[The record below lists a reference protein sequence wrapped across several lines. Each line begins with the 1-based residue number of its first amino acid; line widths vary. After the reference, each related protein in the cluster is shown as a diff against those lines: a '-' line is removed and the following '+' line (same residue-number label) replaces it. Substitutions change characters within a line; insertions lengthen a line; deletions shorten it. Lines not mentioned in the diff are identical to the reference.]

1 MYSMESNTETKQLR
15 YGTTVICNGKIG
27 VIKSVSKTDN
37 INVQLFDDNSIVSI
51 KKNKLKIIPH
61 SKNELIKYKNIYYVI
76 GNMSLDINLPI
87 YELNY
92 VNSGFN
98 KSKKKFC
105 LKIQSTD
112 KNIISIDKKNQE
124 KTISYLKF
132 LDRYNS
138 TVNYLNKKTGKIF
151 DLLNYKTVDK
161 DMDNLFDKCRLRIN
175 QLDKISNTM
184 KKCQELNIQI
194 KFIIINPFNF
204 ITQDYQ
210 LLTYERAE
218 KICTEYE
225 LNIDF
230 KINLE
235 KLKYCLF
242 LNDKKTFYL
251 PKWLYEQEMEKFCR
265 YRQENHI
272 KFKTFIK
279 TIVIEKNID
288 KTIWVTT
295 TYLIGVEKDM
305 TDLMMELFYK
315 DSYDIPEDKINQLVC
330 IYEERKR
337 KSGSRFTSF
346 SLEPEQKT
354 SVIKSIQNKLS
365 IITGPPGTGKTEIS
379 KCINYCLYELY
390 KIENPD
396 ENTDTTSI
404 IDNSEDDEYE
414 DQYEDQY
421 DQYEDDNSE
430 VYSEYNDDFS
440 VTSDICIECD
450 ESNKY
455 INPRTISL
463 MAPTG
468 LAFIN
473 MNRSQEAKHYNNK
486 ISGTCHRLLYHT
498 IPNIKKHKKP
508 KYCDCDCEDKKD
520 CKYNMDIKLIELD
533 EASMLDTFLLYE
545 LLKVCKYF
553 NSRLILLGDV
563 EQLPSIGPGKILQQ
577 LIESQV
583 FTVTK
588 LTKIKRQN
596 SGALVNNILKMSKEI
611 VQVTDFV
618 DDSMVLYN
626 IDDFMVNKEISI
638 DAFYTFI
645 SSHNLNKDDTKFITG
660 FNTEKKI
667 FNTKTI
673 NNLIQNKFNPE
684 NIDFEYDKIPS
695 NYKYENSFIFRI
707 KDKIIR
713 TENDYSSEKMR
724 ANGEEAEIIDFDGLN
739 QVTIKYSGADDKP
752 ERIGINE
759 LYENFTLN
767 YCVTVHKSQG
777 SQYKNVVF
785 FIEPEQTFIE
795 KKMIYTAISRAQTRC
810 FVISRPNDFISLQK
824 SSNKIDFKV
833 SLFMKESDNYEFP
846 N

>member
-1 MYSMESNTETKQLR
+1 MESNTETKQLR

-27 VIKSVSKTDN
+27 AIKSVSNTDS

-51 KKNKLKIIPH
+51 KKNKVKIIPH

-105 LKIQSTD
+105 LKIESTD
-112 KNIISIDKKNQE
+112 KNIITIDKKNQE

-138 TVNYLNKKTGKIF
+138 TVNYLNKKTGKSF

-161 DMDNLFDKCRLRIN
+161 DMNTLFNRCKLRIN
-175 QLDKISNTM
+175 QLDKICNTL
-184 KKCQELNIQI
+184 KKCQDLKIQL
-194 KFIIINPFNF
+194 KFMEINPFNF
-204 ITQDYQ
+204 ITQDFQLITYKKAEEICNEY
-210 LLTYERAE
+210 LLT
-218 KICTEYE
+218 
-225 LNIDF
+225 IDF
-230 KINLE
+230 KIKLE
-235 KLKYCLF
+235 KWTYDLF
-242 LNDKKTFYL
+242 LREKKTFYL
-251 PKWLYEQEMEKFCR
+251 QKWLYEQEMEKFCR

-279 TIVIEKNID
+279 TIVIEKKID
-288 KTIWVTT
+288 GTIWVTT
-295 TYLIGVEKDM
+295 AYLLGVEKDM

-315 DSYDIPEDKINQLVC
+315 DSYDIPEDKINQLIC

-354 SVIKSIQNKLS
+354 SVIKSIQNRLS
-365 IITGPPGTGKTEIS
+365 IITGPPGTGKTEIL
-379 KCINYCLYELY
+379 KCKNYCLYELY
-390 KIENPD
+390 KIENPN
-396 ENTDTTSI
+396 ENIDTTSI
-404 IDNSEDDEYE
+404 IDNSEDEEDEDEE
-414 DQYEDQY
+414 DED
-421 DQYEDDNSE
+421 DEDDNIE

-455 INPRTISL
+455 INPRNISL

-498 IPNIKKHKKP
+498 IPNIIKHKNP
-508 KYCDCDCEDKKD
+508 KYCDCKDKKD

-533 EASMLDTFLLYE
+533 EASMLDTFVLYD
-545 LLKVCKYF
+545 LLKACKYF

-588 LTKIKRQN
+588 LIKIKRQN

-611 VQVTDFV
+611 VQVTDFI
-618 DDSMVLYN
+618 DDTMVLLN
-626 IDDFMVNKEISI
+626 IDDFMVNKEINI

-660 FNTEKKI
+660 FNTENKI

-684 NIDFEYDKIPS
+684 DLDNEYDKIPS
-695 NYKYENSFIFRI
+695 NYKYENSFTFRI

-739 QVTIKYSGADDKP
+739 VTIKYSGVNDKP
-752 ERIGINE
+752 ERIGIIG

-785 FIEPEQTFIE
+785 FIEPEQTFID
-795 KKMIYTAISRAQTRC
+795 KKMIYTAISRAATRC
-810 FVISRPNDFISLQK
+810 FVISRPNDFSSLQK
-824 SSNKIDFKV
+824 QSKTKV
-833 SLFMKESDNYEFP
+833 SLFMKESDNYEFQ

>member
-1 MYSMESNTETKQLR
+1 MESNTETKQLR

-27 VIKSVSKTDN
+27 AIKSVSNTDS

-51 KKNKLKIIPH
+51 KKNKVKIIPH

-105 LKIQSTD
+105 LKIESTD

-138 TVNYLNKKTGKIF
+138 AVNYLNKKTGKTF

-161 DMDNLFDKCRLRIN
+161 DMNTLFNRCKLRIN
-175 QLDKISNTM
+175 QLDKICNTL
-184 KKCQELNIQI
+184 KKCQDLKIQL
-194 KFIIINPFNF
+194 KFMEINPFNF
-204 ITQDYQ
+204 ITQDFQLITYKKAEEICNEY
-210 LLTYERAE
+210 LLT
-218 KICTEYE
+218 
-225 LNIDF
+225 IDF
-230 KINLE
+230 KIKLE
-235 KLKYCLF
+235 KWTYDLF
-242 LNDKKTFYL
+242 LREKKTFYL
-251 PKWLYEQEMEKFCR
+251 QKWLYEQEMEKFCR

-288 KTIWVTT
+288 GTIWVTT
-295 TYLIGVEKDM
+295 AYLLGVEKDM

-315 DSYDIPEDKINQLVC
+315 DSYDIPEDKINQLIC

-337 KSGSRFTSF
+337 KSEAKFKSF

-354 SVIKSIQNKLS
+354 SVIKSIQNRLS
-365 IITGPPGTGKTEIS
+365 IITGPPGTGKTEIL
-379 KCINYCLYELY
+379 KCKNYCLYELY
-390 KIENPD
+390 KIENPN
-396 ENTDTTSI
+396 ENIDTTSI
-404 IDNSEDDEYE
+404 IDNSEDEEDEDEE
-414 DQYEDQY
+414 DED
-421 DQYEDDNSE
+421 DEDDNIE

-455 INPRTISL
+455 INPRNISL

-498 IPNIKKHKKP
+498 IPNIIKHKNP
-508 KYCDCDCEDKKD
+508 KYCDCKDKKD

-533 EASMLDTFLLYE
+533 EASMLDTFVLYD
-545 LLKVCKYF
+545 LLKACKYF

-588 LTKIKRQN
+588 LIKIKRQN

-611 VQVTDFV
+611 VQVTDFI
-618 DDSMVLYN
+618 DDTMVLLN
-626 IDDFMVNKEISI
+626 IDDFMVNKEINI

-660 FNTEKKI
+660 FNTENKI

-684 NIDFEYDKIPS
+684 DLDNEYDKIPS
-695 NYKYENSFIFRI
+695 NYKYENSFTFRI

-739 QVTIKYSGADDKP
+739 VTIKYSGVNDKP
-752 ERIGINE
+752 ERIGIIG

-785 FIEPEQTFIE
+785 FIEPEQTFID
-795 KKMIYTAISRAQTRC
+795 KKMIYTAISRAATRC
-810 FVISRPNDFISLQK
+810 FVISRPNDFSSLQK
-824 SSNKIDFKV
+824 QSKTKV
-833 SLFMKESDNYEFP
+833 SLFMKESDNYEFQ

>member
-1 MYSMESNTETKQLR
+1 
-15 YGTTVICNGKIG
+15 
-27 VIKSVSKTDN
+27 
-37 INVQLFDDNSIVSI
+37 
-51 KKNKLKIIPH
+51 
-61 SKNELIKYKNIYYVI
+61 
-76 GNMSLDINLPI
+76 
-87 YELNY
+87 
-92 VNSGFN
+92 
-98 KSKKKFC
+98 
-105 LKIQSTD
+105 
-112 KNIISIDKKNQE
+112 
-124 KTISYLKF
+124 
-132 LDRYNS
+132 
-138 TVNYLNKKTGKIF
+138 
-151 DLLNYKTVDK
+151 
-161 DMDNLFDKCRLRIN
+161 
-175 QLDKISNTM
+175 
-184 KKCQELNIQI
+184 
-194 KFIIINPFNF
+194 
-204 ITQDYQ
+204 
-210 LLTYERAE
+210 
-218 KICTEYE
+218 
-225 LNIDF
+225 
-230 KINLE
+230 
-235 KLKYCLF
+235 
-242 LNDKKTFYL
+242 
-251 PKWLYEQEMEKFCR
+251 MEKFCR

-279 TIVIEKNID
+279 TIVIEKKID
-288 KTIWVTT
+288 GTIWVTT
-295 TYLIGVEKDM
+295 AYLLGVEKDM

-315 DSYDIPEDKINQLVC
+315 DSYDIPEDKINQLIC

-337 KSGSRFTSF
+337 KSEAKFKSF

-354 SVIKSIQNKLS
+354 SVIKSIQNRLS
-365 IITGPPGTGKTEIS
+365 IITGPPGTGKTEIL
-379 KCINYCLYELY
+379 KCKNYCLYELY
-390 KIENPD
+390 KIENPN
-396 ENTDTTSI
+396 ENIDTTSI
-404 IDNSEDDEYE
+404 IDNSEDDEDEE
-414 DQYEDQY
+414 DEDE
-421 DQYEDDNSE
+421 DDEDDNSE

-455 INPRTISL
+455 INPRNISL

-498 IPNIKKHKKP
+498 IPNIIKHKNP
-508 KYCDCDCEDKKD
+508 KYCDCKDKKD

-533 EASMLDTFLLYE
+533 EASMLDTFVLYD
-545 LLKVCKYF
+545 LLKACKYF

-588 LTKIKRQN
+588 LIKIKRQN

-618 DDSMVLYN
+618 DDTMVLLN
-626 IDDFMVNKEISI
+626 IDDFMVNNELNNDEFERLINEN
-638 DAFYTFI
+638 
-645 SSHNLNKDDTKFITG
+645 NLNKDDTKFITG

-684 NIDFEYDKIPS
+684 DLDNEYDKIPS
-695 NYKYENSFIFRI
+695 NYKYENGFTFRI

-739 QVTIKYSGADDKP
+739 VTIKYSGVNDKP
-752 ERIGINE
+752 ERIGING

-785 FIEPEQTFIE
+785 FIEPEQKTFIT

-824 SSNKIDFKV
+824 QSTKIDFKV
-833 SLFMKESDNYEFP
+833 SLFMKESDNYEFR

>member
-1 MYSMESNTETKQLR
+1 
-15 YGTTVICNGKIG
+15 
-27 VIKSVSKTDN
+27 
-37 INVQLFDDNSIVSI
+37 
-51 KKNKLKIIPH
+51 
-61 SKNELIKYKNIYYVI
+61 
-76 GNMSLDINLPI
+76 
-87 YELNY
+87 
-92 VNSGFN
+92 
-98 KSKKKFC
+98 
-105 LKIQSTD
+105 
-112 KNIISIDKKNQE
+112 
-124 KTISYLKF
+124 
-132 LDRYNS
+132 
-138 TVNYLNKKTGKIF
+138 LNKKTGKTF

-218 KICTEYE
+218 KICSEYE

-230 KINLE
+230 KIKLE
-235 KLKYCLF
+235 KWTYCLF

-295 TYLIGVEKDM
+295 TYLLGVEKDM

-315 DSYDIPEDKINQLVC
+315 DSYDIPEDKINQLIC

-337 KSGSRFTSF
+337 KSEAKFKSF

-354 SVIKSIQNKLS
+354 SVIKSIQNRLS
-365 IITGPPGTGKTEIS
+365 IITGPPGTGKTEIL
-379 KCINYCLYELY
+379 KCKNYCLYELY

-396 ENTDTTSI
+396 ENTDTNSI
-404 IDNSEDDEYE
+404 IDNIEDDEDE
-414 DQYEDQY
+414 DEYEDQY
-421 DQYEDDNSE
+421 DQYEDDN
-430 VYSEYNDDFS
+430 SEYNDDFS

-473 MNRSQEAKHYNNK
+473 MNRAQEAKHYNNK

-498 IPNIKKHKKP
+498 IPNIKKHKNP
-508 KYCDCDCEDKKD
+508 KYCDCKDKKD

-533 EASMLDTFLLYE
+533 EASMLDTFALYD
-545 LLKVCKYF
+545 LLKACKYF

-618 DDSMVLYN
+618 DDTMVLLN

-660 FNTEKKI
+660 FNTPIKI
-667 FNTKTI
+667 FNTKNI

-684 NIDFEYDKIPS
+684 DLDNEYDKIPS
-695 NYKYENSFIFRI
+695 NYKYENSFTFRI

-724 ANGEEAEIIDFDGLN
+724 ANGEEAEIIDFDGEN
-739 QVTIKYSGADDKP
+739 VTIKYSGADDKP
-752 ERIGINE
+752 ERIGING

-810 FVISRPNDFISLQK
+810 FVISRSNDFISLQK
-824 SSNKIDFKV
+824 QSKKIDLKV

>member
-1 MYSMESNTETKQLR
+1 MESNTETKQLR

-27 VIKSVSKTDN
+27 AIKSVSNTDS

-51 KKNKLKIIPH
+51 KKNKVKIIPH

-76 GNMSLDINLPI
+76 GNMSLDINLTI

-105 LKIQSTD
+105 LKIESTD
-112 KNIISIDKKNQE
+112 KNIITIDKKNQE

-138 TVNYLNKKTGKIF
+138 AVNYLNKKTGKTF

-161 DMDNLFDKCRLRIN
+161 DMNTLFNRCKLRIN
-175 QLDKISNTM
+175 QLDKICNTL
-184 KKCQELNIQI
+184 KKCQDLKIQL
-194 KFIIINPFNF
+194 KFMEINPFNF
-204 ITQDYQ
+204 ITQDFQLITYKKAEEICNEY
-210 LLTYERAE
+210 LLT
-218 KICTEYE
+218 
-225 LNIDF
+225 IDF
-230 KINLE
+230 KIKLE
-235 KLKYCLF
+235 KWTYDLF
-242 LNDKKTFYL
+242 LREKKTFYL
-251 PKWLYEQEMEKFCR
+251 QKWLYEQEMEKFCR

-279 TIVIEKNID
+279 TIVIEKKID
-288 KTIWVTT
+288 GTIWVTT
-295 TYLIGVEKDM
+295 AYLLGVEKDM

-315 DSYDIPEDKINQLVC
+315 DSYDIPEDKINQLIC

-337 KSGSRFTSF
+337 KSEAKFKSF

-354 SVIKSIQNKLS
+354 SVIKSIQNRLS
-365 IITGPPGTGKTEIS
+365 IITGPPGTGKTEIL
-379 KCINYCLYELY
+379 KCKNYCLYELY
-390 KIENPD
+390 KIENPN
-396 ENTDTTSI
+396 ENIDTTSI
-404 IDNSEDDEYE
+404 IDNSEDEEDEDEE
-414 DQYEDQY
+414 DED
-421 DQYEDDNSE
+421 DEDDNIE

-455 INPRTISL
+455 INPRNISL

-498 IPNIKKHKKP
+498 IPNIIKHKNP
-508 KYCDCDCEDKKD
+508 KYCDCKDKKD

-533 EASMLDTFLLYE
+533 EASMLDTFVLYD
-545 LLKVCKYF
+545 LLKACKYF

-588 LTKIKRQN
+588 LIKIKRQN

-611 VQVTDFV
+611 VQVTDFI
-618 DDSMVLYN
+618 DDTMVLLN
-626 IDDFMVNKEISI
+626 IDDFMVNKEINI

-660 FNTEKKI
+660 FNTENKI

-684 NIDFEYDKIPS
+684 DLDNEYDKIPS
-695 NYKYENSFIFRI
+695 NYKYENSFTFRI

-739 QVTIKYSGADDKP
+739 VTIKYSGVNDKP
-752 ERIGINE
+752 ERIGIIG

-785 FIEPEQTFIE
+785 FIEPEQTFID
-795 KKMIYTAISRAQTRC
+795 KKMIYTAISRAATRC
-810 FVISRPNDFISLQK
+810 FVISRPNDFSSLQK
-824 SSNKIDFKV
+824 QSKTKV
-833 SLFMKESDNYEFP
+833 SLFMKESDNYEFQ

>member
-1 MYSMESNTETKQLR
+1 MENNAETKQLR
-15 YGTTVICNGKIG
+15 YGTTVISNGKIG
-27 VIKSVSKTDN
+27 VIKSISKTDS

-51 KKNKLKIIPH
+51 KKNKVKIIPH
-61 SKNELIKYKNIYYVI
+61 TKNELIKYKESYYIIKHIKNSEGDVLYH
-76 GNMSLDINLPI
+76 LD
-87 YELNY
+87 Y
-92 VNSGFN
+92 VNSRFN
-98 KSKKKFC
+98 KKSQKI
-105 LKIQSTD
+105 LKVNCID
-112 KNIISIDKKNQE
+112 KNIITIDKKNQE

-138 TVNYLNKKTGKIF
+138 TVNYLNKKTGKTF
-151 DLLNYKTVDK
+151 DLLNYKNVDK

-175 QLDKISNTM
+175 QLDKISNAM

-218 KICTEYE
+218 NICKEYG

-230 KINLE
+230 KIKLE
-235 KLKYCLF
+235 KWTYDIF
-242 LNDKKTFYL
+242 LREKNTFYL

-265 YRQENHI
+265 DRQENHI
-272 KFKTFIK
+272 KFRTFIK

-288 KTIWVTT
+288 KSIWVTT
-295 TYLIGVEKDM
+295 NYLLGIEKEM

-315 DSYDIPEDKINQLVC
+315 DSYDIHENKINQLIC
-330 IYEERKR
+330 IYEEIKR
-337 KSGSRFTSF
+337 KSEAKFESF
-346 SLEPEQKT
+346 SLEPEQKE
-354 SVIKSIQNKLS
+354 SVVKSVQNKLS
-365 IITGPPGTGKTEIS
+365 IITGPPGTGKTEIL

-396 ENTDTTSI
+396 ENIDTTSI
-404 IDNSEDDEYE
+404 IDNREYDEDNGDNGDEDEDEDEYDEDNGDNGDEDEDDL
-414 DQYEDQY
+414 
-421 DQYEDDNSE
+421 
-430 VYSEYNDDFS
+430 S

-450 ESNKY
+450 ENNNKY

-473 MNRSQEAKHYNNK
+473 MNRSQKAKHYNNK
-486 ISGTCHRLLYHT
+486 IAATSHRMLYHT
-498 IPNIKKHKKP
+498 IPNIKKHKNP
-508 KYCDCDCEDKKD
+508 KYCDCQDKED

-533 EASMLDTFLLYE
+533 EASMLDTFVLYD
-545 LLKVCKYF
+545 LLKACKYF

-577 LIESQV
+577 LIDSQV

-588 LTKIKRQN
+588 LIKIKRQN
-596 SGALVNNILKMSKEI
+596 SGALVNNILKMSKQV
-611 VQVTDFV
+611 VQITDFV
-618 DDSMVLYN
+618 DDSMVLCN
-626 IDDFMVNKEISI
+626 IDDFMVNKKISI
-638 DAFYTFI
+638 DTFYTFI
-645 SSHNLNKDDTKFITG
+645 SSHNLNKDNTKFITG
-660 FNTEKKI
+660 YATEKKI
-667 FNTKTI
+667 FNTTSI

-684 NIDFEYDKIPS
+684 NLDFEYDKIPS
-695 NYKYENSFIFRI
+695 NNKYEDGFTFRT

-739 QVTIKYSGADDKP
+739 VTIKYSGADDKP
-752 ERIGINE
+752 EKIGING
-759 LYENFTLN
+759 LYENFKLN

-777 SQYKNVVF
+777 SQYDNVVF

-824 SSNKIDFKV
+824 QSKKIDFKV
-833 SLFMKESDNYEFP
+833 SLFMKESDNYEFT

>member
-1 MYSMESNTETKQLR
+1 MESNTETKQLR

-27 VIKSVSKTDN
+27 VIKSVSKTDSIN
-37 INVQLFDDNSIVSI
+37 IQLFDDNSIVSI
-51 KKNKLKIIPH
+51 KKNKVKIIPH

-105 LKIQSTD
+105 LKIESTD

-138 TVNYLNKKTGKIF
+138 TVNYLNKKTGKTF

-218 KICTEYE
+218 KICSEYE

-230 KINLE
+230 KIKLE
-235 KLKYCLF
+235 KWTYCLF

-295 TYLIGVEKDM
+295 TYLLGVEKDM

-315 DSYDIPEDKINQLVC
+315 DSYDIPEDKINQLIC

-337 KSGSRFTSF
+337 KSKAKFKSF

-354 SVIKSIQNKLS
+354 RVIKSIQNRLS
-365 IITGPPGTGKTEIS
+365 IITGPPGTGKTEIL
-379 KCINYCLYELY
+379 KCKNYCLYELY

-396 ENTDTTSI
+396 ENTDTNSI
-404 IDNSEDDEYE
+404 IDNIEDDEDE
-414 DQYEDQY
+414 DQYY
-421 DQYEDDNSE
+421 QYEDDQYQDDN
-430 VYSEYNDDFS
+430 SEYNDDFS

-473 MNRSQEAKHYNNK
+473 MNRAQEAKHYNNK

-498 IPNIKKHKKP
+498 IPNIKKHKNP
-508 KYCDCDCEDKKD
+508 KYCDCKDKKD

-533 EASMLDTFLLYE
+533 EASMLDTFALYD
-545 LLKVCKYF
+545 LLKACKYF

-618 DDSMVLYN
+618 DDTMVLLN

-660 FNTEKKI
+660 FNTPIKI
-667 FNTKTI
+667 FNTKNI

-684 NIDFEYDKIPS
+684 DLDNEYDKIPS
-695 NYKYENSFIFRI
+695 NYKYENSFTFRI

-739 QVTIKYSGADDKP
+739 VTIKYSGVNDKP
-752 ERIGINE
+752 ERIGING

-810 FVISRPNDFISLQK
+810 FVISRSNDFISLQK
-824 SSNKIDFKV
+824 QSKKIDFKV

>member
-1 MYSMESNTETKQLR
+1 MESNTETKQLR

-27 VIKSVSKTDN
+27 AIKSVSNTDS

-51 KKNKLKIIPH
+51 KKNKVKIIPH

-105 LKIQSTD
+105 LKIESTD
-112 KNIISIDKKNQE
+112 KNIITIDKKNQE

-138 TVNYLNKKTGKIF
+138 AVNYLNKKTGKTF

-161 DMDNLFDKCRLRIN
+161 DMNTLFNRCKLRIN
-175 QLDKISNTM
+175 QLDKICNTL
-184 KKCQELNIQI
+184 KKCQDLKIQL
-194 KFIIINPFNF
+194 KFMEINPFNF
-204 ITQDYQ
+204 ITQDFQLITYKKAEEICNEY
-210 LLTYERAE
+210 LLT
-218 KICTEYE
+218 
-225 LNIDF
+225 IDF
-230 KINLE
+230 KIKLE
-235 KLKYCLF
+235 KWTYDLF
-242 LNDKKTFYL
+242 LREKKTFYL
-251 PKWLYEQEMEKFCR
+251 QKWLYEQEMEKFCR

-279 TIVIEKNID
+279 TIVIEKKID
-288 KTIWVTT
+288 GTIWVTT
-295 TYLIGVEKDM
+295 AYLLGVEKDM

-315 DSYDIPEDKINQLVC
+315 DSYDIPEDKINQLIC

-337 KSGSRFTSF
+337 KSEAKFKSF

-354 SVIKSIQNKLS
+354 SVIKSIQNRLS
-365 IITGPPGTGKTEIS
+365 IITGPPGTGKTEIL
-379 KCINYCLYELY
+379 KCKNYCLYELY
-390 KIENPD
+390 KIENPN
-396 ENTDTTSI
+396 ENIDTTSI
-404 IDNSEDDEYE
+404 IDNSEDEEDEDEE
-414 DQYEDQY
+414 DED
-421 DQYEDDNSE
+421 DEDDNIE

-455 INPRTISL
+455 INPRNISL

-498 IPNIKKHKKP
+498 IPNIIKHKNP
-508 KYCDCDCEDKKD
+508 KYCDCKDKKD

-533 EASMLDTFLLYE
+533 EASMLDTFVLYD
-545 LLKVCKYF
+545 LLKACKYF

-588 LTKIKRQN
+588 LIKIKRQN

-611 VQVTDFV
+611 VQVTDFI
-618 DDSMVLYN
+618 DDTMVLLN
-626 IDDFMVNKEISI
+626 IDDFMVNKEINI

-660 FNTEKKI
+660 FNTENKI

-684 NIDFEYDKIPS
+684 DLDNEYDKIPS
-695 NYKYENSFIFRI
+695 NYKYENSFTFRI

-739 QVTIKYSGADDKP
+739 VTIKYSGVNDKP
-752 ERIGINE
+752 ERIGIIG

-785 FIEPEQTFIE
+785 FIEPEQTFID
-795 KKMIYTAISRAQTRC
+795 KKMIYTAISRAATRC
-810 FVISRPNDFISLQK
+810 FVISRPNDFSSLQK
-824 SSNKIDFKV
+824 QSKTKV
-833 SLFMKESDNYEFP
+833 SLFMKESDNYEFQ

>member
-1 MYSMESNTETKQLR
+1 MESNTETKQLR

-27 VIKSVSKTDN
+27 AIKSVSNTDS

-51 KKNKLKIIPH
+51 KKNKVKIIPH

-76 GNMSLDINLPI
+76 GNMSLDIDLPI

-105 LKIQSTD
+105 LKIESTD
-112 KNIISIDKKNQE
+112 KNIITIDKKNQE

-138 TVNYLNKKTGKIF
+138 AVNYLNKKTGKTF

-161 DMDNLFDKCRLRIN
+161 DMNTLFNRCKLRIN
-175 QLDKISNTM
+175 QLDKICNTL
-184 KKCQELNIQI
+184 KKCQDLKIQL
-194 KFIIINPFNF
+194 KFMEINPFNF
-204 ITQDYQ
+204 ITQDFQLISYKKAEEICNEY
-210 LLTYERAE
+210 LLT
-218 KICTEYE
+218 
-225 LNIDF
+225 IDF
-230 KINLE
+230 KIKLE
-235 KLKYCLF
+235 KWTYDLF
-242 LNDKKTFYL
+242 LREKKTFYL
-251 PKWLYEQEMEKFCR
+251 QKWLYEQEMEKFCR

-288 KTIWVTT
+288 GTIWVTT
-295 TYLIGVEKDM
+295 AYLLGVEKDM

-315 DSYDIPEDKINQLVC
+315 DSYDIPEDKINQLIC

-337 KSGSRFTSF
+337 KREAKFKSF
-346 SLEPEQKT
+346 SLEPEQKK
-354 SVIKSIQNKLS
+354 SVIKSIQNRLS

-396 ENTDTTSI
+396 ENIDTTSI
-404 IDNSEDDEYE
+404 IDNSEDEDDEDE
-414 DQYEDQY
+414 DDQYED
-421 DQYEDDNSE
+421 DEDDNSE

-473 MNRSQEAKHYNNK
+473 MNRSQEANHYNNK

-498 IPNIKKHKKP
+498 IPNIIKHKNP
-508 KYCDCDCEDKKD
+508 KYCDCKDKKD

-533 EASMLDTFLLYE
+533 EASMLDTFVLYD
-545 LLKVCKYF
+545 LLKACKYF

-588 LTKIKRQN
+588 LIKIKRQN

-618 DDSMVLYN
+618 DDTMVLLN
-626 IDDFMVNKEISI
+626 IDDFMVNKEINI

-660 FNTEKKI
+660 FNKENKI

-684 NIDFEYDKIPS
+684 DLDNEYDKIPS
-695 NYKYENSFIFRI
+695 NYKYENSFTFRI

-739 QVTIKYSGADDKP
+739 VTIKYSGVNDKP

-785 FIEPEQTFIE
+785 FIEPEQTFIFID
-795 KKMIYTAISRAQTRC
+795 KKMIYTAISRAATRC
-810 FVISRPNDFISLQK
+810 FVISRPNDFSSLQK
-824 SSNKIDFKV
+824 QSKTKV
-833 SLFMKESDNYEFP
+833 SLFMKESDNYEFR

>member
-1 MYSMESNTETKQLR
+1 
-15 YGTTVICNGKIG
+15 
-27 VIKSVSKTDN
+27 
-37 INVQLFDDNSIVSI
+37 
-51 KKNKLKIIPH
+51 
-61 SKNELIKYKNIYYVI
+61 
-76 GNMSLDINLPI
+76 MSLYINLPI

-105 LKIQSTD
+105 LKIESTD

-138 TVNYLNKKTGKIF
+138 AVNYLNKKTGKTF

-161 DMDNLFDKCRLRIN
+161 DMNTLFNRCKLRIN
-175 QLDKISNTM
+175 QLDKICNTL
-184 KKCQELNIQI
+184 KKCQDLKIQL
-194 KFIIINPFNF
+194 KFMEINPFNF
-204 ITQDYQ
+204 ITQDFQLITYKKAEEICNEY
-210 LLTYERAE
+210 LLT
-218 KICTEYE
+218 
-225 LNIDF
+225 IDF
-230 KINLE
+230 KIKLE
-235 KLKYCLF
+235 KWTYDLF
-242 LNDKKTFYL
+242 LREKKTFYL
-251 PKWLYEQEMEKFCR
+251 QKWLYEQEMEKFCR

-288 KTIWVTT
+288 GTIWVTT
-295 TYLIGVEKDM
+295 AYLLGVEKDM

-315 DSYDIPEDKINQLVC
+315 DSYDIPEDKINQLIC

-337 KSGSRFTSF
+337 KSEAKFKSF

-354 SVIKSIQNKLS
+354 SVIKSIQNRLS

-396 ENTDTTSI
+396 ENIDTTSI
-404 IDNSEDDEYE
+404 IDNSEDEDDEDE
-414 DQYEDQY
+414 DDNDDDDDDY
-421 DQYEDDNSE
+421 QYEDDNSE
-430 VYSEYNDDFS
+430 IYSEYNDDFS

-498 IPNIKKHKKP
+498 IPNIIKHKNP
-508 KYCDCDCEDKKD
+508 KYCDCEDKED

-533 EASMLDTFLLYE
+533 EASMLDTFVLYD
-545 LLKVCKYF
+545 LLKACKYF

-588 LTKIKRQN
+588 LIKIKRQN

-611 VQVTDFV
+611 VQVTDFI
-618 DDSMVLYN
+618 DDTMVLLN
-626 IDDFMVNKEISI
+626 IDDFMVNKEINI

-660 FNTEKKI
+660 FNKENKI

-684 NIDFEYDKIPS
+684 DLDNEYDKIPS
-695 NYKYENSFIFRI
+695 NYKYENSFTFRI

-739 QVTIKYSGADDKP
+739 VTIKYSGVNDKP
-752 ERIGINE
+752 ERIGIIG

-785 FIEPEQTFIE
+785 FIEPEQTFID
-795 KKMIYTAISRAQTRC
+795 KKMIYTAISRAATRC
-810 FVISRPNDFISLQK
+810 FVISRPNDFSSLQK
-824 SSNKIDFKV
+824 QSKTKV
-833 SLFMKESDNYEFP
+833 SLFMKESDNYEFQ